1 MRRSDYATLSVNT
14 EMFVDFINNSLNR
27 SLHGSKE
34 YTPDQFG
41 ATAGYLN
48 LFESFPIVAD
58 LEEIKE
64 MKEAME
70 ISKKRGGFFS
80 STKYMQ
86 EAAAIIVGNTRP
98 LVTILRERAQQL
110 KKEKNPSKKDTM
122 IQLIRKYN
130 NIRTDLNEVANE
142 YGYDFS
148 EAGDRWFKHYKQ
160 HHTSLLGILNEF
172 KSRDPDIEG
181 ERGFYEAY
189 KKLTKKYDLNYSIDV
204 RDQIDSLMSSCE
216 DVEKFI
222 GVVKVDYSIKEDEI
236 GVSEEVKR
244 LEDELS
250 LVREELERTQELNVR
265 MLEYLI
271 SPPTPPKQGTPG
283 FRQTDLRE
291 VEEFVL
297 ELSGIM
303 DVATEA
309 EDSELLLNF
318 PIDKMEEIF
327 RGMRSAL
334 DNTEYLPLFAQVENV
349 LGNISY
355 LGRDKK
361 RLRDV
366 TRQLM
371 KNIKFEI
378 DEYHRKE
385 KRRKELEQ
393 HL

>member
-1 MRRSDYATLSVNT
+1 MLRSDYAILMGNT
-14 EMFVDFINNSLNR
+14 ERFVDFVNDNLTR
-27 SLHGSKE
+27 SLYGSKD
-34 YTPDQFG
+34 YTSDQFSI
-41 ATAGYLN
+41 AAGYLN

-58 LEEIKE
+58 LEEIGK
-64 MKEAME
+64 MREALK
-70 ISKKRGGFFS
+70 ISKKPDGSFRS
-80 STKYMQ
+80 EKYM
-86 EAAAIIVGNTRP
+86 EKTTAIICENTRT
-98 LVTILRERAQQL
+98 LVTTLRQRAQEL
-110 KKEKNPSKKDTM
+110 KKEKDLSKKDTM

-130 NIRTDLNEVANE
+130 GIRTDLNEVANE

-148 EAGDRWFKHYKQ
+148 GAVDTWFKHYKKQ
-160 HHTSLLGILNEF
+160 HTSLLGVLNEF
-172 KSRDPDIEG
+172 KSWDPDIEG
-181 ERGFYEAY
+181 ERGFYEAE
-189 KKLTKKYDLNYSIDV
+189 KKLTRKYDLDYSTDV
-204 RDQIDSLMSSCE
+204 RDQMDSLMSSC
-216 DVEKFI
+216 DDIEKFI
-222 GVVKVDYSIKEDEI
+222 GIVKVDYGIKEDDI
-236 GVSEEVKR
+236 GVPEEVKR

-265 MLEYLI
+265 MLEHLI

-283 FRQTDLRE
+283 FRQTDLSE
-291 VEEFVL
+291 VEGL
-297 ELSGIM
+297 LLQLSNIM

-309 EDSELLLNF
+309 KDSELLLNF

-366 TRQLM
+366 TSRLM

-385 KRRKELEQ
+385 KRRKILEQ
-393 HL
+393 QL